1 MKKIVTTAGLAALG
15 VVSMQAAPDVGLTPS
30 QTSKPWSLSA
40 NLRGFYDDNITTAPN
55 AIAEDSVGI
64 EFSPAISLN
73 LLKDQTYL
81 GLGYEY
87 KLRWFED
94 RDPDNSDHSHRFS
107 LDLTHDFNENMSVDL
122 GDEFVIA
129 QEPEVLEPTGASR
142 LRSNMDAIRNRA
154 HVNFTT
160 QLSRTYS
167 LMAGYRNDLYN
178 YDQSGAGSFS
188 ALLDRVEHRVTANL
202 RSQLRPGT
210 TGILGYQYRVVDYT
224 SDDSLTFGPYL
235 NPEVRNSD
243 SHYVYA
249 GFDQSFTPEL
259 LGSLRAGAQFT
270 SYDNV
275 AAGVDDSTTSP
286 YIDANLSYAYAKGS
300 NIAVGLRHER
310 NQTDIAQVG
319 GSLILDQETTSAY
332 ASVSH
337 QLTAK
342 LTANFVGMYANSSF
356 GDSLADTA
364 DNFWS
369 LGFNMSYQINQYLLA
384 ETGYNFDDL
393 DSDLGN
399 RSFDRN
405 RVYLGLKASY

>member
-1 MKKIVTTAGLAALG
+1 
-15 VVSMQAAPDVGLTPS
+15 
-30 QTSKPWSLSA
+30 
-40 NLRGFYDDNITTAPN
+40 
-55 AIAEDSVGI
+55 
-64 EFSPAISLN
+64 
-73 LLKDQTYL
+73 L

-142 LRSNMDAIRNRA
+142 LRSNMDAIHNRA

-224 SDDSLTFGPYL
+224 SDDSLTFGPL
-235 NPEVRNSD
+235 P
-243 SHYVYA
+243 
-249 GFDQSFTPEL
+249 
-259 LGSLRAGAQFT
+259 
-270 SYDNV
+270 
-275 AAGVDDSTTSP
+275 
-286 YIDANLSYAYAKGS
+286 
-300 NIAVGLRHER
+300 
-310 NQTDIAQVG
+310 
-319 GSLILDQETTSAY
+319 
-332 ASVSH
+332 
-337 QLTAK
+337 
-342 LTANFVGMYANSSF
+342 
-356 GDSLADTA
+356 
-364 DNFWS
+364 
-369 LGFNMSYQINQYLLA
+369 
-384 ETGYNFDDL
+384 
-393 DSDLGN
+393 
-399 RSFDRN
+399 RS
-405 RVYLGLKASY
+405 

>member
-1 MKKIVTTAGLAALG
+1 
-15 VVSMQAAPDVGLTPS
+15 
-30 QTSKPWSLSA
+30 
-40 NLRGFYDDNITTAPN
+40 
-55 AIAEDSVGI
+55 
-64 EFSPAISLN
+64 
-73 LLKDQTYL
+73 
-81 GLGYEY
+81 
-87 KLRWFED
+87 
-94 RDPDNSDHSHRFS
+94 
-107 LDLTHDFNENMSVDL
+107 MSVDL
-122 GDEFVIA
+122 GDEFLIA
-129 QEPEVLEPTGASR
+129 QEPEVLEPTGATR
-142 LRSNMDAIRNRA
+142 RRMRSNMDAIHNAA

-167 LMAGYRNDLYN
+167 LMAGYRNDLYD
-178 YDQSGAGSFS
+178 YDDSGTGSFS
-188 ALLDRVEHRVTANL
+188 ALLDRVEHRITANL

-224 SDDSLTFGPYL
+224 SDDSLMFGPKFRSA
-235 NPEVRNSD
+235 EERNSD
-243 SHYVYA
+243 SQYVYA
-249 GFDQSFTPEL
+249 GFDHSFTPEL

-270 SYDNV
+270 SYDNAV
-275 AAGVDDSTTSP
+275 GVDDSTTSP

-310 NQTDIAQVG
+310 NQTDIAQAPVG
-319 GSLILDQETTSAY
+319 TSLILDQETTSAY

-337 QLTAK
+337 ELTAK

-356 GDSLADTA
+356 GDSLADTS

-393 DSDLGN
+393 DSDLPN

>member
-1 MKKIVTTAGLAALG
+1 
-15 VVSMQAAPDVGLTPS
+15 
-30 QTSKPWSLSA
+30 
-40 NLRGFYDDNITTAPN
+40 
-55 AIAEDSVGI
+55 
-64 EFSPAISLN
+64 LN
-73 LLKDQTYL
+73 LVKDQTYL

-142 LRSNMDAIRNRA
+142 LRSNMDAIHNRA

-224 SDDSLTFGPYL
+224 SDDSLTFGSYL

-249 GFDQSFTPEL
+249 GFDHSFTPEL

-356 GDSLADTA
+356 GDSLADTS

>member
-1 MKKIVTTAGLAALG
+1 
-15 VVSMQAAPDVGLTPS
+15 MQAAPDVGLTPS

-73 LLKDQTYL
+73 LVKDQTYL

-142 LRSNMDAIRNRA
+142 LRSNMDAIHNRA

-202 RSQLRPGT
+202 RSQLRSGT

-224 SDDSLTFGPYL
+224 SDDSLTFGNYL
-235 NPEVRNSD
+235 DPEVRNSD

-249 GFDQSFTPEL
+249 GFDHSFTPAL

-270 SYDNV
+270 SYDN
-275 AAGVDDSTTSP
+275 AIGVDDSTTSP

-300 NIAVGLRHER
+300 NISVGLRHER

-319 GSLILDQETTSAY
+319 RSLILDQETTSAY

-337 QLTAK
+337 ELTAK

>member
-73 LLKDQTYL
+73 LVKDQTYL

-142 LRSNMDAIRNRA
+142 LRSNMDAIHNRA

-202 RSQLRPGT
+202 RSQLRSGT

-224 SDDSLTFGPYL
+224 SDDSLTFGNYL
-235 NPEVRNSD
+235 DPEVRNSD

-249 GFDQSFTPEL
+249 GFDHSFTPAL

-270 SYDNV
+270 SYDN
-275 AAGVDDSTTSP
+275 AIGVDDSTTSP

-300 NIAVGLRHER
+300 NISVGLRHER

-319 GSLILDQETTSAY
+319 RSLILDQETTSAY

-337 QLTAK
+337 ELTAK